1 MYLIY
6 SLVFVIAL
14 TLIFTDTI
22 RKKAIAFYGLSSII
36 SVLVTV
42 YEILRLTSNYKLEG
56 FIGTLER
63 VFMRGNVSI
72 AFFILVMFAGAL
84 NKKLKV
90 TKKLMSIRAENA
102 IIGSILIM
110 PHCIMYFVRFLV
122 KLSAGKQFT
131 TLYFIY
137 LVVGILAFILMIP
150 LFITS
155 FKKIRI
161 KMKYSDWKRL
171 QRKAYI
177 FYLLAYVHIVV
188 VLLNGKTIDFLKLI
202 TYTVI
207 FLAYLILK
215 LFRNRK

>member
-22 RKKAIAFYGLSSII
+22 RKKAIAFYGISSII
-36 SVLVTV
+36 AVLVTV
-42 YEILRLTSNYKLEG
+42 YEILRLTSNYQLGG

-102 IIGSILIM
+102 IMGSILIM

-122 KLSAGKQFT
+122 KLSAGKRFT

-161 KMKYSDWKRL
+161 KMNFSDWKRL

>member
-22 RKKAIAFYGLSSII
+22 RKKAIAFYGISSII
-36 SVLVTV
+36 AVLVTV
-42 YEILRLTSNYKLEG
+42 YEILRLTSNYQLGG
-56 FIGTLER
+56 FIGTLEK

-102 IIGSILIM
+102 IMGSILIM
-110 PHCIMYFVRFLV
+110 P
-122 KLSAGKQFT
+122 
-131 TLYFIY
+131 LYFIY
-137 LVVGILAFILMIP
+137 LVVGVLAFILMIP

-155 FKKIRI
+155 FKKIRM
-161 KMKYSDWKRL
+161 KMKFSNWKRL